1 MATLVKTYNFT
12 SSGEGWSFTSG
23 GKSTGLWSSTGGN
36 TAGCWDIHSIGR
48 NNTDV
53 SYIEL
58 STTWESLGI
67 PSGAIINSINS
78 SSSSIAK

>member
-36 TAGCWDIHSIGR
+36 TAGMQILKGSFFSHVRDDGVVQVLNRKTSDGSILQFEKD
-48 NNTDV
+48 NT
-53 SYIEL
+53 
-58 STTWESLGI
+58 
-67 PSGAIINSINS
+67 
-78 SSSSIAK
+78 